1 MSDPSRPNLYARLP
15 RDTGT
20 VGMSL
25 LWLTKGPETWPGARV
40 SLAEADLLR
49 AYPTTPPEWVLADL
63 TLDARRDAY
72 WALPEDERRAIADYW
87 ARIGAWAYGEPC
99 IDGYEVTPRR
109 RLLGGS
115 RE

>member
-1 MSDPSRPNLYARLP
+1 MSDRYPSASYARVP

-25 LWLTKGPETWPGARV
+25 LWLTKGPEVLSGL
-40 SLAEADLLR
+40 SFAEATFRR
-49 AYPTTPPEWVLADL
+49 AYQSTPPEWVQADL
-63 TLDARRDAY
+63 TRDARHDAY
-72 WALPEDERRAIADYW
+72 WALPADERRAIADYW
-87 ARIGAWAYGEPC
+87 ARIGAWAYGEPA